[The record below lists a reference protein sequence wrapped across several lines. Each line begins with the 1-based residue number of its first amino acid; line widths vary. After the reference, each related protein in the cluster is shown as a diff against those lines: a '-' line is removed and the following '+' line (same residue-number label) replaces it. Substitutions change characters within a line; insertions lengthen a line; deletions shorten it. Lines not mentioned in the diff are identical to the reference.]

1 MAVLSNVSKLS
12 SRKVAIYVRVSTH
25 WQIDKDSLK
34 VQEKELI
41 VYCEMILGIKD
52 YVVFND
58 PGYSAKIRTVR
69 NIRK

>member
-1 MAVLSNVSKLS
+1 MAVLSNVRKLS

-41 VYCEMILGIKD
+41 VYCEMILGTL
-52 YVVFND
+52 
-58 PGYSAKIRTVR
+58 ATLQKIRTVR
-69 NIRK
+69 NIRR